1 MTKSVLPLLS
11 VFMLFLS
18 SCVTTKT
25 GPSAKSTPTAGDF
38 NYYFEQGTQS
48 LKENAY
54 KRAVEQFDKAIFLN
68 PKSEKAHNLRG
79 IAYLNLK
86 NYAAAEEEFQKAVS
100 LNPIYSEAYNN
111 LGGVYFLK
119 NQLEVAEAMFKK
131 ALALDPDL
139 ISANYSLGTLLL
151 IKGKR
156 GEGAQYLARGI
167 ELDPD
172 YLETHRTLSASV
184 TSSVSDVS
192 ELYYTF
198 AKIYA
203 AKGNVDKTL
212 EFLQK
217 ARTAGFRDWS
227 RVFVEKEFEKVLGDP
242 RLKEFLQE
250 K

>member
-1 MTKSVLPLLS
+1 MTKSVLPLLFA
-11 VFMLFLS
+11 FMLFLS

-25 GPSAKSTPTAGDF
+25 GPSAKSTPAAGDF

-48 LKENAY
+48 LKENAF

-86 NYAAAEEEFQKAVS
+86 NYAAAEEEFHKAVS
-100 LNPIYSEAYNN
+100 LNSVYSEAYNN

-131 ALALDPDL
+131 ALVLAPDL

-151 IKGKR
+151 IKGRR

-167 ELDPD
+167 ELDPN

-184 TSSVSDVS
+184 PLQFQMCPS
-192 ELYYTF
+192 YTLPLPKF
-198 AKIYA
+198 TRLRA
-203 AKGNVDKTL
+203 TL
-212 EFLQK
+212 TRPLSFS
-217 ARTAGFRDWS
+217 RRPGR
-227 RVFVEKEFEKVLGDP
+227 RVFAIG
-242 RLKEFLQE
+242 RGCS
-250 K
+250 